1 MKNTW
6 WLILCLVAVV
16 ALGAVGCARGGSV
29 TVAPQQQTGIWVTGQ
44 GEVMAV
50 PDVAELRLGVEVQAD
65 TVAEAQAQASDAMGK
80 VQQALKDNGV
90 AEKDI
95 QTQQFSIYPVTK
107 WISDR
112 DEQEIVG
119 YRATNIVV
127 AKIREI
133 DKAGAIIDAAAEAGG
148 DLIIIQDISF
158 DVEDKTPYYEEAR
171 TKALEDA
178 ENKATQLAD
187 LAGVGLGKAT
197 FVSEGGGYLPVRVDY
212 SNERAVPM
220 GATPIS
226 PGELKIEV
234 DVQVIYEMV

>member
-6 WLILCLVAVV
+6 WLISCLVVVV
-16 ALGAVGCARGGSV
+16 ALSAVGCARGGSV
-29 TVAPQQQTGIWVTGQ
+29 TVAPQQQSGIWVTGQ

-65 TVAEAQAQASDAMGK
+65 TVADAQAQASDAMGK

-95 QTQQFSIYPVTK
+95 QTQQFSISPVTK

-158 DVEDKTPYYEEAR
+158 DVDDKTPYYEEAR
-171 TKALEDA
+171 SKAVEDA
-178 ENKATQLAD
+178 GNKAKQLAE

-197 FVSEGGGYLPVRVDY
+197 FVSEGGGYSSMQTDY
-212 SNERAVPM
+212 VNEFAAPK
-220 GATPIS
+220 ATTPIS
-226 PGELKIEV
+226 PGELEITV
-234 DVQVIYEMV
+234 YVQAIYEMV

>member
-1 MKNTW
+1 MKKTW
-6 WLILCLVAVV
+6 WLILSLVVVV

-95 QTQQFSIYPVTK
+95 QTQQFSISPVTK

-119 YRATNIVV
+119 YRVTNIVV

-133 DKAGAIIDAAAEAGG
+133 DKAGAIVDAVAEAGG
-148 DLIIIQDISF
+148 DLTIIRDISF
-158 DVEDKTPYYEEAR
+158 DVDDKTPYYEEAR
-171 TKALEDA
+171 TKAVEDA
-178 ENKATQLAD
+178 ENKAQQLAE
-187 LAGVGLGKAT
+187 LAGVGLGRAT
-197 FVSEGGGYLPVRVDY
+197 FVSEGGGYLSAQTDY
-212 SNERAVPM
+212 VNEFAAPKA
-220 GATPIS
+220 ATPIS
-226 PGELKIEV
+226 PGELEITV
-234 DVQVIYEMV
+234 YVQVIYEVV